1 MQHNTLIRACFP
13 LLIFR
18 WNLYFLRC
26 IFVRDVKCVMKG
38 CFKICRLII
47 FFSLQKFFCVIWVES
62 KVAKLFSFKGQIFHC
77 LSSLL
82 FFNANFK
89 KLFLRQRTCFS
100 EHTSNRIFP
109 FIFYVLAPCYIPR
122 GDISY
127 IYTTLEMSFE
137 VTSLMQTDSV
147 YNYFLSYLFWIK
159 SLYIFWQISH

>member
-1 MQHNTLIRACFP
+1 ML
-13 LLIFR
+13 
-18 WNLYFLRC
+18 WKGVSKYVSWSYF
-26 IFVRDVKCVMKG
+26 FHYKN
-38 CFKICRLII
+38 
-47 FFSLQKFFCVIWVES
+47 
-62 KVAKLFSFKGQIFHC
+62 SFAWFGLNQNKQSYLIFHC
-77 LSSLL
+77 SSSLL

-109 FIFYVLAPCYIPR
+109 FIFYVFAPCYIPR